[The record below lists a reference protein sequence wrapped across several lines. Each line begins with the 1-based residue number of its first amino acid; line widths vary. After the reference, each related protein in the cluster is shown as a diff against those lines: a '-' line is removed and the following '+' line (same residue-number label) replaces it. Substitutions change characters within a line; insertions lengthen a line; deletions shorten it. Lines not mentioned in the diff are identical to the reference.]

1 MEAETIWRDDRALLL
16 DVTKHLVQCVVEQV
30 RGAVVHRAFVTSLLY
45 MSLHHY
51 TSMRLTFVHERLKP
65 HPLSMYVLT
74 SLSTSVLTRTAS
86 TWSGLSVAVS
96 PVRTLSPLRT
106 PKCKTYSWKLW
117 TSSTRNTAPES
128 NSMTPLSDTC
138 QKKMK
143 SFKNTHD

>member
-30 RGAVVHRAFVTSLLY
+30 RGAVVHRALVTPLLHT
-45 MSLHHY
+45 SLHHY
-51 TSMRLTFVHERLKP
+51 TSTRLSLVHERLKP
-65 HPLSMYVLT
+65 QPLSMYVLT
-74 SLSTSVLTRTAS
+74 SLSKSVPTRAES
-86 TWSGLSVAVS
+86 TWSGLSVAAS
-96 PVRTLSPLRT
+96 PVRTLPQLRT